1 MKFRSGASDIC
12 AIVLL
17 LSICTNGFN
26 LIGQTDIR
34 GVEIKSMNH
43 PNKKLLA
50 SFCLFRC

>member
-1 MKFRSGASDIC
+1 MC
-12 AIVLL
+12 AIF
-17 LSICTNGFN
+17 LSFFICTNGFN